1 MEHAVSGSI
10 DGSVLHEAAAM
21 GLKRLLWLSGWLL
34 LSAPLCWADGPTLV
48 VETWPGATNECKL
61 CVPIQFGKLDMN
73 VPLSEIGKILVIGS
87 DANALHILSA
97 SGGPKE
103 SVLFLTVP
111 PRRFLK
117 HYESIGLLKNLGIK
131 TNEQL
136 LDAMGV
142 ATGTD
147 KKLETLRKIEEVNT
161 ANRYI
166 KTSKG
171 SVHVYWIQSPLPG
184 GSQKVYFV
192 IDGEDDMYM
201 LAGNVTREF
210 FEAVLTNLKIS
221 DVP

>member
-1 MEHAVSGSI
+1 M
-10 DGSVLHEAAAM
+10 
-21 GLKRLLWLSGWLL
+21 
-34 LSAPLCWADGPTLV
+34 
-48 VETWPGATNECKL
+48 
-61 CVPIQFGKLDMN
+61 PIQFGKLDMN
-73 VPLSEIGKILVIGS
+73 IPLSEIGKILVIGS

-97 SGGPKE
+97 SGHPKE

-117 HYESIGLLKNLGIK
+117 HYESTGLLKNRRIK

-147 KKLETLRKIEEVNT
+147 KNVETLRKIEELTT
-161 ANRYI
+161 ASRYT

-171 SVHVYWIQSPLPG
+171 SAHVYWIQSPLPG

-192 IDGEDDMYM
+192 IDGEEDMYM
-201 LAGNVTREF
+201 LAGDVTRKF
-210 FEAVLTNLKIS
+210 FEAVLANLKIS